1 MNKIF
6 AAFLL
11 KFTFQRQL
19 GITIA
24 LGIFMLALFSSVVG
38 SWQGNQR
45 VRTNLLEQGRHITE
59 NLARQSVLA
68 LIYAS
73 ADNAAEA
80 ANATLEF
87 PGVVGVEIR
96 NTNQRVLL
104 QRGNTDPVE
113 FSTQLSSVS
122 GTDKNNAPQAA
133 AVLDAESQNA
143 WRFAA
148 PVYSQPAS
156 SPFNEV
162 VAPELL
168 GHVTV
173 VVSKAALTQMTAG
186 IFVANLITSLSFA
199 LLILFLIRFLTHRMT
214 QPLNQLSG
222 IMGRAEAGES
232 QVRAV
237 LAGPKDIADMAHA
250 FNSMMSVLEER
261 AAEIYQLNADLE
273 RRVVERT
280 DELAA
285 ANKELESFSYSVSH
299 DLRTPLR
306 AIDGYSLIL
315 LEDYAGKLDEEGK
328 RLLNVVRDNTSRMG
342 QLIDDILNFSRTGR
356 LELTFAEIDMEK
368 LVHTVFEE
376 LQPAVAGGSLQVEIE
391 PIPPVKGDSAMMH
404 QVFVNLL
411 SNAIKFSRSRKAAR
425 IKVGA
430 FTEGDETIYY
440 VSDNGAGFDMQYA
453 NKLFGV
459 FQRLHGVTEFEGTGI
474 GLAIVKR
481 IITRHGGRVWAE
493 GEVGKGAT
501 FYFSIPISPQ
511 HQPEGDMK

>member
-1 MNKIF
+1 MNKILD
-6 AAFLL
+6 AFLL

-19 GITIA
+19 GVTVA
-24 LGIFMLALFSSVVG
+24 FGIFMLALFSSVVG

-45 VRTNLLEQGRHITE
+45 VRSNLLEQGRHITE
-59 NLARQSVLA
+59 NLARQSALA
-68 LIYAS
+68 LTYAS
-73 ADNAAEA
+73 ADNAAET

-96 NTNQRVLL
+96 DANHRVLL
-104 QRGNTDPVE
+104 QRGNTDPAKFLSQTDP
-113 FSTQLSSVS
+113 FS
-122 GTDKNNAPQAA
+122 GADKIGVKQAVA
-133 AVLDAESQNA
+133 ILDAESPDA
-143 WRFAA
+143 WRFVA

-162 VAPELL
+162 ATPELL

-173 VVSKAALTQMTAG
+173 VVSKAALTQMTTG
-186 IFVANLITSLSFA
+186 IFIANLTTSFSFA
-199 LLILFLIRFLTHRMT
+199 LLILFLIRFLTSRMT
-214 QPLNQLSG
+214 QPLNQLSVN
-222 IMGRAEAGES
+222 MGRAEAGES

-237 LAGPKDIADMAHA
+237 LTGPKDIADMAHA
-250 FNSMMSVLEER
+250 FNSMMLVLEER
-261 AAEIYQLNADLE
+261 AAEISQLNADLE
-273 RRVVERT
+273 RRVAERT

-315 LEDYAGKLDEEGK
+315 LEDYAGKLDAEGI
-328 RLLNVVRDNTSRMG
+328 RLLNVVRNNTSRMS

-356 LELTFAEIDMEK
+356 LELNFAEIDMEK
-368 LVHTVFEE
+368 LAHTVYEE
-376 LQPAVAGGSLQVEIE
+376 LQPAVVGDNLQVEIE
-391 PIPPVKGDSAMMH
+391 PIPPVKGDGAMMR

-411 SNAIKFSRSRKAAR
+411 SNAIKFSRFREVAK
-425 IKVGA
+425 IKVGVSI
-430 FTEGDETIYY
+430 EGDETIYY
-440 VSDNGAGFDMQYA
+440 VRDNGAGFDMQYA

-481 IITRHGGRVWAE
+481 IVTRHGGRVWAE

-501 FYFSIPISPQ
+501 FYFSIPTPLQ
-511 HQPEGDMK
+511 H